1 MSAPENIIIDKSHPQ
16 FPPDFDPSL
25 ISKVSGNERIEIRM
39 MLPFS
44 LRCNT
49 CLATMSMGDKVTAKK
64 EHIKEEAYNG
74 ARTFRFYFQCRNCS
88 SEITLKTNP
97 QEQVYECDIGASV
110 IV

>member
-1 MSAPENIIIDKSHPQ
+1 MSAPENIIIDKSQPQ

-25 ISKVSGNERIEIRM
+25 ISKTWVTS
-39 MLPFS
+39 
-44 LRCNT
+44 
-49 CLATMSMGDKVTAKK
+49 DKVTAKK
-64 EHIKEEAYNG
+64 EHIKEEAYNRV
-74 ARTFRFYFQCRNCS
+74 RTFRFYFQCRNCS